1 MRKMIDNQDLNDT
14 KKYTRRVNEMNDTK
28 TMSKNE
34 LQTLTMLQTTD

>member
-1 MRKMIDNQDLNDT
+1 MIDNQDLNDT

-34 LQTLTMLQTTD
+34 LQT